1 MKKAIFN
8 NDQELEVQS
17 VTLQNGALVIKTISV
32 PADVLEKIL
41 SQRFATKSIVVEDEL
56 GVRSQPY
63 EGYTEFQ
70 GIMHYTGGILGG
82 VLYKKGES
90 IEERLVGAEQAI
102 EQTNTDMKM
111 AVAELTMVIASM
123 QGGESSV

>member
-1 MKKAIFN
+1 MKKTIFN
-8 NDQELEVQS
+8 NGQELEAQS
-17 VTLQNGALVIKTISV
+17 VKLQNGALVIKTISV
-32 PADVLEKIL
+32 TADVLEKIL

-56 GVRSQPY
+56 GVRSKPY

-90 IEERLVGAEQAI
+90 VEERLDSAEQTI
-102 EQTNTDMKM
+102 NQTNTDMQM
-111 AVAELTMVIASM
+111 AIAELTMLIASM
-123 QGGESSV
+123 QGGENSV